1 MNDILKTQKQIRFF
15 LDPEKKK
22 LESNAVIKSHL
33 STLTTVKLI
42 QRIYKKPV
50 RTVHDDMMIQDTA

>member
-1 MNDILKTQKQIRFF
+1 MQKQIRFF

-22 LESNAVIKSHL
+22 FESNVVIKSHL
-33 STLTTVKLI
+33 STLATVKLI

-50 RTVHDDMMIQDTA
+50 RTVHDDIMIQDTA